1 MAELDAAELTTVLE
15 AARRYLG
22 DYDYDGAYA
31 LLHPVSESGGAS
43 GADLGRVYAAL
54 GDACVGL
61 GSLDA
66 AMSYFEGALPLAT
79 GEDLDHVNRRIAEIQ
94 RIDSAVDAESEGVAG
109 EDEAT
114 RVLRAG
120 SDAFDRRDYEDARRW
135 YQHAYDGI
143 QLTEEQVAQAA
154 MGLAFCAMNGGD
166 LDEAEGYLQVA
177 ESRQAGYAE
186 TIAHY
191 REHLAARRGGLTL
204 GDDGVALSELDEIN
218 RSAISASYDNDFVT
232 SRRLFEQ
239 MLESDVMPATD
250 RGRVWRNIGVINLY
264 EHDYEAAREAL
275 TEAARTG
282 TPLVQEQANR
292 MLGELDGNARAEDLV
307 AGIDLA
313 TD

>member
-1 MAELDAAELTTVLE
+1 MAELDADELATVLDT
-15 AARRYLG
+15 ARRYLA
-22 DYDYDGAYA
+22 DYDYDSAYRV
-31 LLHPVSESGGAS
+31 LHPVSEGEAAS
-43 GADLGRVYAAL
+43 GADLGRVHTAL

-66 AMSYFEGALPLAT
+66 AMWYYESAVPLAS
-79 GEDLDHVNRRIAEIQ
+79 GEDLDYVNRRIAEIQ
-94 RIDSAVDAESEGVAG
+94 RIDSAVDAEADGIAG

-120 SDAFDRRDYEDARRW
+120 SDAFDRRDYDEARRW

-143 QLTEEQVAQAA
+143 QLNDEQIAQAA
-154 MGLAFCAMNGGD
+154 MGLAFCSMHTGD
-166 LDEAEGYLQVA
+166 LDDAEGYLQVA
-177 ESRQAGYAE
+177 ESRNPGYAE

-191 REHLAARRGGLTL
+191 RQHLADRRGGLTV

-218 RSAISASYDNDFVT
+218 RSAISASYDQDWDT

-239 MLESDVMPATD
+239 MLDSDVISGTE

-264 EHDYEAAREAL
+264 ERNYDAAREAL
-275 TEAARTG
+275 QEAARTG
-282 TPLVQEQANR
+282 SPLVQEQANR
-292 MLGELDGNARAEDLV
+292 MLGELDENARAEELA

-313 TD
+313 DD